1 MAALSIQVPY
11 PVFYDRDG
19 QPLDNG
25 NVYIGTAYLDPVT
38 NPIQVYYDETLTIPA
53 NQPLKTS
60 NGYVYRNGTPTQ
72 LYVNAV
78 NFSILVNDSKNTLVY
93 SFPDGTGFSPNA
105 SNVAFTG
112 FKGQVGYVSDLAGN
126 DGSDWIGFTSAGTGA
141 VARSAQDKMRDI
153 VSVKDFGAVGD
164 GVADD
169 SAALQ
174 AAANTGRPI
183 NLDGASYFTTSTITI
198 TNDII
203 GPGEI
208 TGDASGGA
216 VNLIA
221 VDADNVTLRDVT
233 LTGNSAN
240 AAASANVAVSAE
252 NQSWLTLQ
260 NCTIKNGR
268 IRHRNTQLSYQ
279 YGLRIENCD
288 IDCDFTLNDYV
299 VTQNDIITVRGIN
312 GVWIENNNIT
322 FTNCHRVAKLADTEG
337 WVSGQVTAYRTRNVS
352 FSGNTI
358 TGSTGSNKQVVD
370 MFNGLSDA
378 VLIGNNVTVTGFSR
392 VFENKTDSIA
402 QPWNQNITVANNH
415 LSNDSLVLNFAG
427 TYGDSNPAVDVGWQN
442 LTIIGNTIICTA
454 AAAATAVIVRW
465 QHDLV
470 FTNNQIIAPAAN
482 ALTTGGNALQIYG
495 TRFCTFNSNTVK
507 YGNVLFSTIS
517 TGADRTHA
525 PVMLSIAASN
535 NTVEEFG
542 ATSSTTGRGGFVF
555 ANMATAETAN
565 LSINVNGNA
574 FYKSTSPVLS
584 NAGAVAFI
592 TCTIA
597 EVLVVSNNAKFA
609 TASEERVIILT
620 STITQFG
627 AENNSWD
634 FYGTA
639 ASASTLNLPG
649 GQVVEITGT
658 SNISTITAANN
669 AGRRVSLIFRDVLTV
684 NDGSNLRLAGN
695 FTTSADD
702 TLSLVCDGTNW
713 YETSRSAN

>member
-60 NGYVYRNGTPTQ
+60 NGYVYRNGTPTK

-141 VARSAQDKMRDI
+141 VARSAQDKMRDQ
-153 VSVKDFGAVGD
+153 VNPKDFGAVGNGTTND
-164 GVADD
+164 Y
-169 SAALQ
+169 AALQ
-174 AAANTGRPI
+174 AAANTGLPI
-183 NLDGASYFTTSTITI
+183 NLDGASYFTSSTITI

-208 TGDASGGA
+208 TANTGGA
-216 VNLIA
+216 STIIA

-427 TYGDSNPAVDVGWQN
+427 TYGDSDPAVDVGWQN

-597 EVLVVSNNAKFA
+597 EVLVTSNNAKFA

-639 ASASTLNLPG
+639 ASASTVTLPG

-669 AGRRVSLIFRDVLTV
+669 AGRRVSLVFRDVLTV